1 MLGRTA
7 DITTEHRAALDR
19 LAADVGFLA
28 CALITIVALPR
39 LWFQAA
45 AFVEAGVSPMTMVSR
60 VLSTTW
66 GVALVMQMV
75 AAGVGGA
82 AFGFARLGRLGR
94 QAWWIAAAIAGAAL
108 TISPP
113 FMGHPIAAEERTWLN
128 VGTDWLHVVSASGWV
143 GALTL
148 LAIAARRFSSDVV
161 STLIASFHRVA
172 FACVLGVL
180 VTGTISLVLRLPK
193 LGDLFGSDYGTVL
206 FLKLGCV
213 AIVAALGAWHSQRAE
228 GRARDGGSVIGSLTA
243 EVLFAAAAMMVTAVL
258 VGTEPP
264 GV

>member
-1 MLGRTA
+1 VLGRSS
-7 DITTEHRAALDR
+7 DITIEHRAALDR
-19 LAADVGFLA
+19 LAADAGFLA

-45 AFVEAGVSPMTMVSR
+45 AFVETGVSPMAMVSR

-75 AAGVGGA
+75 AAGVGGG
-82 AFGFARLGRLGR
+82 AFGFARLGCRVG
-94 QAWWIAAAIAGAAL
+94 WITAAIAGAAL
-108 TISPP
+108 TISPA
-113 FMGHPIAAEERTWLN
+113 FMGHPIAAEQRAWLN
-128 VGTDWLHVVSASGWV
+128 VGMDWLHIVSAGGWV

-161 STLIASFHRVA
+161 AALIASFHRVA

-180 VTGTISLVLRLPK
+180 VTGTMSLVLRLPK
-193 LGDLFGSDYGTVL
+193 LSDLFGSDYGTVL
-206 FLKLGCV
+206 FVKIGCV
-213 AIVAALGAWHSQRAE
+213 AGVAALGAWHSQRAE
-228 GRARDGGSVIGSLTA
+228 GSARDGESVFGSLA
-243 EVLFAAAAMMVTAVL
+243 VEVLLAAAAIMVTAVL